1 MSIHFTNLHDFL
13 QMGGYAMYVW
23 PAYGI
28 CAVVLIFQVICSKK
42 RSKDL

>member
-1 MSIHFTNLHDFL
+1 MSFNLSAFL

-28 CAVVLIFQVICSKK
+28 CALIMIVQVIQARKN
-42 RSKDL
+42 